1 MGGERTE
8 SRDALGY
15 RAKLGVIVPSTNT
28 IVEPDYNLMAPPGVT
43 IVADRMELF
52 DGDIRDGA
60 KMDAA
65 LEKMRGTMEHA
76 ARCLATAE
84 IDFVILG
91 MSAESFWWGRAGN
104 EEITARLRAW
114 TGVDAVTGST
124 GMLEGLRAI
133 GADRVSLLT
142 PYNELGDQK
151 VVAFLEEAGV
161 RVLGLHSFR
170 CPTAVSIAHVTE
182 AQVREGLRRC
192 HRSEAQAILQVGTN
206 LSAVKL
212 AAAAERELGKP
223 VLAINAAVLW
233 AALRRLGIPDRR
245 GDLGILFRE
254 H

>member
-1 MGGERTE
+1 MIREDTG

-28 IVEPDYNLMAPPGVT
+28 IVEPEYYQMAPPGVT

-52 DGDIRDGA
+52 DGDLRTGA

-76 ARCLATAE
+76 ARCLATAQ
-84 IDFVILG
+84 IDLLVLG
-91 MSAESFWWGRAGN
+91 MSAESFWWGRGGN
-104 EEITARLRAW
+104 DEITAKLRAW

-133 GADRVSLLT
+133 GAERVSLLT

-161 RVLGLHSFR
+161 RVLGLHSLR
-170 CPTAVSIAHVTE
+170 CPTAVSIAHATE
-182 AQVREGLRRC
+182 AEIRDGFRHCDRP
-192 HRSEAQAILQVGTN
+192 EAQAIVQVGTN
-206 LSAVKL
+206 LSAVRL
-212 AAAAERELGKP
+212 AAAAEGEFGKP
-223 VLAINAAVLW
+223 VLAINAAVFW
-233 AALRRLGIPDRR
+233 AALRRLGIADRR
-245 GDLGILFRE
+245 SDLGILFRE